1 MAGAACAA
9 SSASERAKRVGAA
22 VKRGARGGARRA
34 RGDTATTWSA
44 ARHNARPHRPRR
56 FSIFSKAA
64 GHFFC
69 AQFCARRAG
78 WGRSSA
84 APPKERGACLRDARR
99 LPQGFLATTIMKKQR
114 APPKETAALRKSQ
127 QTTRGAQAPRPNT
140 CQEKKQRA
148 SYPGALRAQ
157 RLAMRRERCGRPRP
171 SCALAAE
178 VCDRHKATPYKRLRR
193 QLRREAVFVASCA
206 GRGACAGR
214 RAAGREKA
222 PAAVA
227 ARAGDQNGS
236 SSIVGRCARS
246 LTRRSAS
253 RLNFRRAAAWS
264 SLRGAVFASAKASSA
279 PS

>member
-1 MAGAACAA
+1 MHARTGPGGFRFFRRPPGTFFAHNFAHATLAGGAQAPRPQRKEARVFA
-9 SSASERAKRVGAA
+9 TRAVSPGLSSHHDHEKATRAAKRD
-22 VKRGARGGARRA
+22 GGAQEI
-34 RGDTATTWSA
+34 ATDYA
-44 ARHNARPHRPRR
+44 
-56 FSIFSKAA
+56 
-64 GHFFC
+64 
-69 AQFCARRAG
+69 
-78 WGRSSA
+78 GRSSA
-84 APPKERGACLRDARR
+84 APQH
-99 LPQGFLATTIMKKQR
+99 LPR
-114 APPKETAALRKSQ
+114 
-127 QTTRGAQAPRPNT
+127 
-140 CQEKKQRA
+140 KKQRA